1 MVRTIVNKK
10 ALYNLRGTNLF
21 YVEEAILHWQHCQ
34 PANKS
39 MLGVNLVNLI
49 SYSMTPELYMI

>member
-21 YVEEAILHWQHCQ
+21 YVEEAIMHCQ